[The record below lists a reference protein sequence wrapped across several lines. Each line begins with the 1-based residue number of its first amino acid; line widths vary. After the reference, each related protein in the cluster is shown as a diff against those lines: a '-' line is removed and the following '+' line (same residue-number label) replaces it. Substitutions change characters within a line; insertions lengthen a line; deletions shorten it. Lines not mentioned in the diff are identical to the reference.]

1 MKIGIFI
8 FLDLIC
14 NVINALTKGEYD
26 LFINMKKA
34 NIIIGLL
41 SVFLITLSSCSN
53 ENVDRVHVQL
63 LKKVVEVSVDGTSN
77 TTLLAYDGNK
87 IVNIDKFDK
96 HSEFYYTGDL
106 ITKIVELDKTNQHVN
121 TLQYLYF
128 NGQLSKITSSDNYV
142 VNYIHNSDGTVSYEK
157 LTKDSQN
164 NDVKIN
170 HGTLYFQIG
179 NLVKD
184 HKFLDD
190 AGKGIL
196 AENTSS
202 FEYDFKNNAL
212 NNILGYNK
220 LLDYSK
226 TISSNNV
233 ISNSEISSVKHID
246 EDQVISAI
254 KINKSK
260 YQYNSYD
267 YPTEIVSEN
276 LIFGGND
283 SKHLKSLLFYN

>member
-1 MKIGIFI
+1 MVFN

-14 NVINALTKGEYD
+14 NVIKALIKGEYD
-26 LFINMKKA
+26 LFIKMKKL

-41 SVFLITLSSCSN
+41 SVFLITLSSCTN
-53 ENVDRVHVQL
+53 ENVDQAQVQL
-63 LKKVVEVSVDGTSN
+63 LKKIVEVSVDGSSS
-77 TTLLAYDGNK
+77 TTLLTYDGNK
-87 IVNIDKFDK
+87 IANIDKFDK

-106 ITKIVELDKTNQHVN
+106 ITKIVESDKTKQHIN
-121 TLQYLYF
+121 TLKYLYL

-142 VNYIHNSDGTVSYEK
+142 INYIHNNDGSVSYEK
-157 LTKDSQN
+157 VTKDSNN
-164 NDVKIN
+164 NDVRIN
-170 HGTLYFQIG
+170 HGTLYFQNG

-184 HKFLDD
+184 DKFLDE

-196 AENTSS
+196 AENSTSY
-202 FEYDFKNNAL
+202 EYDYKNNAL
-212 NNILGYNK
+212 SNILGYNK

-226 TISSNNV
+226 AISLNNV
-233 ISNSEISSVKHID
+233 ISSSEISSVKHID
-246 EDQVISAI
+246 EDEVISSI

-260 YQYNSYD
+260 HQYDSIG
-267 YPTEIVSEN
+267 YPIEIVSEN